1 MVLKKFADNNSI
13 PHLYLIDG
21 DLLYP
26 WANKL
31 KGVKGFGYIKI
42 S

>member
-13 PHLYLIDG
+13 PPSIKYRWGI
-21 DLLYP
+21 Y
-26 WANKL
+26 
-31 KGVKGFGYIKI
+31 YIHEQT